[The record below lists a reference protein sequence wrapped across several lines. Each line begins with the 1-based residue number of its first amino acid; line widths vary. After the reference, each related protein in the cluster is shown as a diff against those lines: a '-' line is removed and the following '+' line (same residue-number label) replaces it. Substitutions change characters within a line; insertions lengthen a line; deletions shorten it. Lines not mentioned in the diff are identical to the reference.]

1 MVTTIA
7 VLNVII
13 IVLSVIFLDPDRL
26 SAVFAMLVGSQLI
39 MNVVANSINHPVEWG
54 VKQYY
59 INDAK
64 TDYYH
69 ARSIVNGMSS
79 NPQKYTDD
87 ALAYVDKLN
96 SREESVC

>member
-1 MVTTIA
+1 LVNNPDIILQSNDLA
-7 VLNVII
+7 VFILMDWMKNWW
-13 IVLSVIFLDPDRL
+13 PDRIETKKI
-26 SAVFAMLVGSQLI
+26 S
-39 MNVVANSINHPVEWG
+39 
-54 VKQYY
+54 YY